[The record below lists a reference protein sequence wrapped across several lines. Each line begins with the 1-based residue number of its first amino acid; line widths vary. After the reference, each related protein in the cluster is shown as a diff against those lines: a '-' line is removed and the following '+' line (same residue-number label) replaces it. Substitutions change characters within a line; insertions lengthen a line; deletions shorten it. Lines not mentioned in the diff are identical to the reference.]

1 MKGARG
7 WRKRREGKGN
17 EDGTKRTRRDVVRV
31 VESGVIEVVTHSS
44 RHENQNVDL
53 SELLLQNTN
62 TRLYQ

>member
-17 EDGTKRTRRDVVRV
+17 EDGTERTRRDVVRV